1 MSSSQF
7 FLVVKPSRHSA
18 NGRRNGKVNF
28 TTVNLGKLLR
38 LEDGEKRKRVAA
50 LYANGNTLDVGM
62 TQSPNERLTGDH
74 VVGLDV
80 VVPAHL
86 PKNYSRFIQGDCT
99 HLNAVL
105 QGETFDTIIALEV
118 IEQLPDWVEF
128 FRQAHECLN
137 LNGKFIVSTPS
148 PVLWRTVWRMAFF
161 QKEYPL
167 SGRGVDENS
176 VKPWYGHE
184 RLHQPRILNAVAQ
197 ELGFK
202 LLEVRNS
209 SESCLLPFLQKNLL
223 FAYVKH

>member
-1 MSSSQF
+1 MEK
-7 FLVVKPSRHSA
+7 FLQQI
-18 NGRRNGKVNF
+18 
-28 TTVNLGKLLR
+28 LGKLLR
-38 LEDGEKRKRVAA
+38 LEDGEKRKRLAA
-50 LYANGNTLDVGM
+50 LYANGKTLDVGM

-118 IEQLPDWVEF
+118 IEHLPDWVEF

-148 PVLWRTVWRMAFF
+148 PVLWRTVLANGLFPKGISF
-161 QKEYPL
+161 
-167 SGRGVDENS
+167 SGRGVDGKIAC
-176 VKPWYGHE
+176 KPWYGHVI
-184 RLHQPRILNAVAQ
+184 LHQPRILNAVAQ

-209 SESCLLPFLQKNLL
+209 SESCSLPFLQKNLL